1 MELHSENP
9 LAPSAELA
17 RLQHAVALAHL
28 GTWEYDVVAGTGFWD
43 AGMEGLHG
51 IAPGTYDGT
60 LEGWRRAVHPDD
72 WPRVEAAT
80 AQWLADPSPGSA
92 CYRTVHPD
100 GSIRWLDIRWQAT
113 VSVTYTPDGTIRRV
127 VGVAIDETNRKK
139 LTDDLRAQRAQLA
152 ALFQD
157 APVGLA
163 LVDADLRYVM
173 VNPFI
178 AALNGIPAEQHLGRT
193 VTEVI
198 PHMAERLTPM
208 LQHVLTTGEAIIGF
222 EGEAPRLTHPGET
235 GRYLV
240 SYFPVVGEDGVPTGI
255 GGVIQDVTEQ
265 RRLEDQLRQGQKMEA
280 IGRLA
285 GGIAHDFNN
294 LLTGIL
300 SHSELLLDQ
309 IPEGPAREDAQT
321 VRQTAERAAA
331 LTRQLLAFSRQQRVE
346 PRLVDL
352 NAVVLETQRLLRRT
366 LGDPI
371 TLEISL
377 GAIGSVLADPGQ
389 LEQVLVNLAL
399 NARDAMPAGGR
410 LTIATH
416 ETSLNESL
424 AARHSGL
431 PPGVYVTLTVA
442 DTGVGIS
449 SEDQARIFEPFFTT
463 KPTGQGTGLG
473 LSTVYGL
480 VKQWGGY
487 IAVESAPGSGAAFTI
502 YLPRQKGTPLVT
514 AGQAV
519 RPLPRGTETVLVVE
533 DEATVRRSVRRLLTR
548 HGYTVL
554 EARHGADALRIL
566 QDSAAPIALVLT
578 DLVMPEMTG
587 HELIATLKTRPEAP
601 KMLVMS
607 GYEDPAVMPGNP
619 LPAGT
624 TFLAKPFTSEALL
637 AAVRAVLDRDSD

>member
-1 MELHSENP
+1 MEPHGRHP

-17 RLQHAVALAHL
+17 RLQDAVALAQL

-43 AGMEGLHG
+43 AAMEGLHG

-60 LEGWRRAVHPDD
+60 MEGWRRVVHPDD

-92 CYRTVHPD
+92 HYRTVHPD
-100 GSIRWLDIRWQAT
+100 GSVRWLETRWQA
-113 VSVTYTPDGTIRRV
+113 SRAPDGTIRSV
-127 VGVAIDETNRKK
+127 VGMAIDVTDRKK
-139 LTDDLRAQRAQLA
+139 LTDDLRDERERLA
-152 ALFQD
+152 ALFRG

-163 LVDADLRYVM
+163 LLDADLRYVM
-173 VNPFI
+173 VNPFT
-178 AALNGIPAEQHLGRT
+178 AALNGVPAEQHPGRT
-193 VTEVI
+193 VAEVI
-198 PHMAERLTPM
+198 PQVAEQLMPM
-208 LQHVLTTGEAIIGF
+208 LQHVLATGEAIVGF
-222 EGEAPRLTHPGET
+222 EGEAPRSTHPGET

-240 SYFPVVGEDGVPTGI
+240 SFFPVIGEDGVPTGI

-265 RRLEDQLRQGQKMEA
+265 RRLEEQLRQGQKMEA

-285 GGIAHDFNN
+285 GGVAHDFNN
-294 LLTGIL
+294 LLTSIL
-300 SHSELLLDQ
+300 SHSELLLGQLPD
-309 IPEGPAREDAQT
+309 GSAREDVET
-321 VRQTAERAAA
+321 IRQTAERGAA
-331 LTRQLLAFSRQQRVE
+331 LTRQLLAFSRMQRVE

-352 NAVVLETQRLLRRT
+352 NAVVLEAQRLLRRA

-377 GAIGSVLADPGQ
+377 STIGSVLADPGQ
-389 LEQVLVNLAL
+389 LGQVLVNLAL
-399 NARDAMPAGGR
+399 NARDAMPDGGT

-416 ETSLNESL
+416 ETRVNESL
-424 AARHSGL
+424 AAQHSGL

-442 DTGVGIS
+442 DTGVGIPT
-449 SEDQARIFEPFFTT
+449 EDQARIFEPFFTT

-473 LSTVYGL
+473 LATVYGL

-487 IAVESAPGSGAAFTI
+487 TAVESAPGSGTAFTI
-502 YLPRQKGTPLVT
+502 YLPRQEGTQPVET
-514 AGQAV
+514 GEAV
-519 RPLPRGTETVLVVE
+519 RPLPRGTETVLIVE

-554 EARHGADALRIL
+554 EARHGADALRII

-587 HELIATLKTRPEAP
+587 RELIAALKARPGTP

-607 GYEDPAVMPGNP
+607 GYEDPAVMPGDP

-637 AAVRAVLDRDSD
+637 EAVRAVLDRGSD